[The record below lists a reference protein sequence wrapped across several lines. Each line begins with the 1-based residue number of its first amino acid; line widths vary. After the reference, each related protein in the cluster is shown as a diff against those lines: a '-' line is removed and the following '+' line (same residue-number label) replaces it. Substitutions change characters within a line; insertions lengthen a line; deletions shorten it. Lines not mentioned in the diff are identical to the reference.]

1 MSADSHAHG
10 FRHTRPDKVSDCR
23 SPQAVEELALQPCLF
38 ASLCPCLPEALD
50 RLAIS
55 QTSAFVLAAK
65 RAGCKRSQTSYAT
78 RANTLSVPST
88 SQRLAAL
95 QPFCVNP
102 KSLPDKANGSL
113 RPDFQKTPPTDTQL
127 GSKRAPNRSLPGQG
141 VHQIA
146 FEPPIRR
153 STPHL
158 VPNKTPHTNPIYF
171 VHAPSCPKRLSSS
184 LFYPSSPLTKP
195 PTSDPEP
202 VIHHMP
208 SH

>member
-1 MSADSHAHG
+1 M
-10 FRHTRPDKVSDCR
+10 HTVSGTPDRTRFLIAVPRRPWKSLPC
-23 SPQAVEELALQPCLF
+23 SP
-38 ASLCPCLPEALD
+38 ASLQAFAHAFLKPLIGWLSLRHQPLSLLQKGQDAKD
-50 RLAIS
+50 RRHPMLHG
-55 QTSAFVLAAK
+55 QTP
-65 RAGCKRSQTSYAT
+65 
-78 RANTLSVPST
+78 LSVPST
-88 SQRLAAL
+88 SQWLAAL

-184 LFYPSSPLTKP
+184 SFYPSSPLTKP